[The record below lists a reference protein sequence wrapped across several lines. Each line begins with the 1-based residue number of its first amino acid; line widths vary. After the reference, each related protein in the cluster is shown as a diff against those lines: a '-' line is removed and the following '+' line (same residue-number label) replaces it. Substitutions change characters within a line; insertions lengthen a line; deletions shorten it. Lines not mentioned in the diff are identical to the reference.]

1 MDEWMHRSVCLSLY
15 LSICLIYQTFP
26 GPNSG
31 RAPVLVAR
39 DTETM
44 TLFSR
49 IPESTKGNRQGLE
62 NCALQCDRQRYVPDV
77 EGAPT
82 RCLEGA
88 GDGFLEEIS
97 DLCLKG
103 RATFS

>member
-1 MDEWMHRSVCLSLY
+1 MGS
-15 LSICLIYQTFP
+15 
-26 GPNSG
+26 
-31 RAPVLVAR
+31 
-39 DTETM
+39 
-44 TLFSR
+44 
-49 IPESTKGNRQGLE
+49 RQGLE

-103 RATFS
+103 RATFIGRGEVQKEMLNDRDKKENSTFRKLQTVIMWMK